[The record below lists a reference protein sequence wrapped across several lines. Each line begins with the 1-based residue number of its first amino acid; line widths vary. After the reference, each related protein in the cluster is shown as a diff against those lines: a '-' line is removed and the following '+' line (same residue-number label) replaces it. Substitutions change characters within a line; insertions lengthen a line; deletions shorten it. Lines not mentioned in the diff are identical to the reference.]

1 MDGGLGMAEHDGS
14 GSIPTARLDAL
25 TDGVIAIAIT
35 LLVLE
40 LRVPEEIGHLD
51 GGALL
56 GVLADMRHQFAGYV
70 VSFVV
75 VGTLWLRHVQI
86 LRGPQPADDATVWMT
101 LDFLGAVA
109 LVPFTTALLSRNHG
123 VAATAVY
130 GASMA
135 IASLLLSLIARRRR
149 PRSRKLG
156 LLVQF
161 AIPALFVT
169 SIGLAFWN
177 PMAARLSWT
186 LILPISLFGNAHR
199 RHPDSA

>member
-1 MDGGLGMAEHDGS
+1 MAEHGVE

-40 LRVPEEIGHLD
+40 LRVPEGIGHLD
-51 GGALL
+51 GDALFGL
-56 GVLADMRHQFAGYV
+56 LADMRHQFAGYV

-86 LRGPQPADDATVWMT
+86 LRGSQPADGTTVWMT
-101 LDFLGAVA
+101 LGFLGAVA
-109 LVPFTTALLSRNHG
+109 MVPFTTALLSRNHG

-135 IASLLLSLIARRRR
+135 VASLLLSLMARRRR
-149 PRSRKLG
+149 PRSREPG

-161 AIPALFVT
+161 AIPALFVA

-177 PMAARLSWT
+177 PMAARLSWL
-186 LILPISLFGNAHR
+186 LILPISLFATGNPR
-199 RHPDSA
+199 RPDSA